1 MLGDRS
7 LPVILSSISASRWR
21 QQHIKIVCQSLS
33 SLQYWH
39 YRTDDSLCRDC
50 LVHCRLLYSIP
61 GPYPLDTGRSDSQNP
76 VVTRENVSRHGQLLP
91 CRWQQLMLFVTYQ
104 AGCCEENEAGVRKG
118 SVKGGMRYFT
128 LKWGVKAVCQ
138 DRWAKDPCPCC
149 PIQVRVPSRRDSKGR
164 DPGMCVYLQV

>member
-1 MLGDRS
+1 MLVDRS
-7 LPVILSSISASRWR
+7 LPDILSSISASRWR

-50 LVHCRLLYSIP
+50 LVHCRILYSIP
-61 GPYPLDTGRSDSQNP
+61 GPYPLDAGRSDSQIP
-76 VVTRENVSRHGQLLP
+76 VVTCENVSRHCQLLP
-91 CRWQQLMLFVTYQ
+91 CHWQQLMLFFNIPGRVLWRKW
-104 AGCCEENEAGVRKG
+104 GWVRKG
-118 SVKGGMRYFT
+118 NVKGGMRYFT

-138 DRWAKDPCPCC
+138 DRWAKDPCPRC
-149 PIQVRVPSRRDSKGR
+149 PIRMRVPSRRDSKGR